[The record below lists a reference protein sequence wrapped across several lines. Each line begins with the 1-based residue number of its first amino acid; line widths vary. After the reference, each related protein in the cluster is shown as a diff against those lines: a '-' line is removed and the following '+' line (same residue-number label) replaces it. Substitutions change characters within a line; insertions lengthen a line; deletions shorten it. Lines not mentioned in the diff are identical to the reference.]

1 MKKNNSMTAMVGL
14 LTLALIFEYSFGK
27 PNLTVIEVL

>member
-1 MKKNNSMTAMVGL
+1 MAAIVAL
-14 LTLALIFEYSFGK
+14 LTLALISEYSFGK